1 MLISVSQVERSHA
14 MDGKLWAKLYRQI
27 RRAFK
32 GLANRPRMGRPRTY
46 GTDDVLIVL
55 AFAAL
60 TDLPV
65 YRAREKLISPAAV
78 WWRERHWAWPGL
90 IPSNSTLSRRGR
102 QGDCRWL
109 LRRVLRRLRRLLGLH
124 PTAHVALDATLL
136 LTGAYSRDPESR
148 WTCHGGKWFR
158 GYALHAICDLAG
170 RLWAW
175 HVTSANVQE
184 MKVARRLIRQLAA
197 QREKVRLVVA
207 DSGDDSEPLHQLI
220 RRRLRAPLLAPLN
233 LRGAKTQPRRDR
245 QPGRAAAAAMLQTR
259 RGQRWYDQRSVI
271 ERWNSWFKG
280 FSRVSMLPH
289 HVRRLRRVR
298 LWIDLKLALFFI
310 HQSLW
315 HRDLSHAA

>member
-1 MLISVSQVERSHA
+1 
-14 MDGKLWAKLYRQI
+14 MDGKLWDRLYRQI

-32 GLANRPRMGRPRTY
+32 GLMNRPRFGRPRIY
-46 GTDDVLIVL
+46 ETDDVLMVL

-65 YRAREKLISPAAV
+65 YRARRRLIWPEVA

-90 IPSNSTLSRRGR
+90 IPSDSTLSRRGR
-102 QGDCRWL
+102 QSDCRWL
-109 LRRVLRRLRRLLGLH
+109 LRRVLRRLRRMLGLH

-184 MKVARRLIRQLAA
+184 MKAARRLVRQLAA
-197 QREKVRLVVA
+197 QRQKVTLVVA

-220 RRRLRAPLLAPLN
+220 RQRLHAQLLAPLN
-233 LRGAKTQPRRDR
+233 LRGAQKQAWPDR
-245 QPGRAAAAAMLQTR
+245 QPGRAAADALLRTSQGR
-259 RGQRWYDQRSVI
+259 RWYDERSVI

-280 FSRVSMLPH
+280 FSRASMLPH

-298 LWIDLKLALFFI
+298 LWIDLKLALFFV

-315 HRDLSHAA
+315 HRDLRRAA

>member
-1 MLISVSQVERSHA
+1 MLISVSQVERSCA
-14 MDGKLWAKLYRQI
+14 MDGKLWNRLYRQI

-65 YRAREKLISPAAV
+65 YRARQKLLSPAVV

-90 IPSNSTLSRRGR
+90 IPSDSTLSRRGR
-102 QGDCRWL
+102 QTDCRWL
-109 LRRVLRRLRRLLGLH
+109 LRKVLRRVRRMLGLH

-184 MKVARRLIRQLAA
+184 MRVARRLIRQLAA

-220 RRRLRAPLLAPLN
+220 RRRLHAQLLAPLN
-233 LRGAKTQPRRDR
+233 LRGAKTHRWRDR
-245 QPGRAAAAAMLQTR
+245 QPGRAAAAALLQTP
-259 RGQRWYDQRSVI
+259 RGRRWYEERSVI
-271 ERWNSWFKG
+271 ERWNSRFKG
-280 FSRVSMLPH
+280 FCRVSMLPH

-298 LWIDLKLALFFI
+298 LWIDLKLVVFFV
-310 HQSLW
+310 HLSLM
-315 HRDLSHAA
+315 HRGSIGAA

>member
-1 MLISVSQVERSHA
+1 ME
-14 MDGKLWAKLYRQI
+14 GKLWDKLYRQI
-27 RRAFK
+27 RRACK
-32 GLANRPRMGRPRTY
+32 CLATRPRIGRPRVY
-46 GTDDVLIVL
+46 GTDDVLAVL

-65 YRAREKLISPAAV
+65 CRARKKLISPPVA
-78 WWRERHWAWPGL
+78 WWRERYWSWPGL
-90 IPSNSTLSRRGR
+90 IPTDSTLSRRGK
-102 QGDCRWL
+102 QSDCRWL

-124 PTAHVALDATLL
+124 PTRHVALDATLL

-158 GYALHAICDLAG
+158 GYALHAICDLNG

-184 MKVARRLIRQLAA
+184 MKAAKRLVRQLAA
-197 QREKVRLVVA
+197 QRHKVTLVVA

-220 RRRLRAPLLAPLN
+220 RRRLNAQLLAPLN
-233 LRGAKTQPRRDR
+233 LRGAKTHRWPDR
-245 QPGRAAAAAMLQTR
+245 QHGRAAADALLRTPQ
-259 RGQRWYDQRSVI
+259 GQQWYDQRSVI

-298 LWIDLKLALFFI
+298 LWIDLKLAVFFV

-315 HRDLSHAA
+315 RRDLNRVA

>member
-1 MLISVSQVERSHA
+1 
-14 MDGKLWAKLYRQI
+14 MDGKLWNRLYRQI
-27 RRAFK
+27 RRACK
-32 GLANRPRMGRPRTY
+32 PLANRPRIGRPRTY
-46 GTDDVLIVL
+46 GTDDVLAVL

-65 YRAREKLISPAAV
+65 CRARQKLISPAVA
-78 WWRERHWAWPGL
+78 WWRGRHWAWPGR
-90 IPSNSTLSRRGR
+90 IPSDATLSRRSR
-102 QGDCRWL
+102 QSDCRWL

-124 PTAHVALDATLL
+124 PTAHVAMDATLL

-170 RLWAW
+170 RLFAW
-175 HVTSANVQE
+175 HVTSANAQE
-184 MKVARRLIRQLAA
+184 MKVAKRLIRQLAA
-197 QREKVRLVVA
+197 QRQKVKLVVA
-207 DSGDDSEPLHQLI
+207 DRGDDSEPLHQLI
-220 RRRLRAPLLAPLN
+220 RRRLHAQLLAPPN
-233 LRGAKTQPRRDR
+233 LRGAKSEAWRER
-245 QPGRAAAAAMLQTR
+245 QPGRAAADALLQTR
-259 RGQRWYDQRSVI
+259 QGQQWYDERSVI

-298 LWIDLKLALFFI
+298 LWIDLKLAIFFV

-315 HRDLSHAA
+315 HRDLRRAA